1 MEFSDKDHEHVAG
14 SVFSLYLKMTTF
26 LPEEGEEIMY
36 TSCSDIPYEIEL
48 SDTENFEVTE
58 RSSEFMLPIASQI
71 ELSQISHKYYILSA
85 NSNVL
90 SNSSISFFLI

>member
-14 SVFSLYLKMTTF
+14 STFSLYMKMTTF

-48 SDTENFEVTE
+48 SDTENFEITE
-58 RSSEFMLPIASQI
+58 RSSELILLMAS
-71 ELSQISHKYYILSA
+71 
-85 NSNVL
+85 
-90 SNSSISFFLI
+90 